1 MPDSTISS
9 APLATLAG
17 TEKIPLSQA
26 GAKGHTT
33 PEALKA
39 FVGSVELLTADR
51 NYYVRTDGNDS
62 NTGLVNTSGGAFLT
76 INRAIAATAAL
87 FQGAYTVTINIADGT
102 YPVIVGAASAPKYKI
117 VGNVVNPENVIL
129 PQINVE
135 RSTVEIAGVTLTAR
149 VDISTGAK
157 VYIHDCRTAYISTS
171 TNSVCFAQNIK
182 VLAGSDVFAS
192 AAAFSVLELYAVD
205 IPTSV
210 SFSGSFAAATA
221 GAWVVFDDQPT
232 GTATGKRY
240 EVTGNGFMETYGG
253 GASFLPGSV
262 AGTTATG
269 GQYV

>member
-76 INRAIAATAAL
+76 INRAIAATSAL
-87 FQGAYTVTINIADGT
+87 FQGAYSVTINIADGT
-102 YPVIVGAASAPKYKI
+102 YPVLVLATSAPKYKI

-129 PQINVE
+129 PRIWVD
-135 RSTVEIAGVTLTAR
+135 RSTVQIAGVTLTEG
-149 VDISTGAK
+149 VDMSTGAH
-157 VYIHDCRTAYISTS
+157 VYMHDCRTAYISTF
-171 TNSVCFAQNIK
+171 TNSICYAETIK
-182 VLAGSDVFAS
+182 VLAGSDVFAR
-192 AAAFSVLELYAVD
+192 AGYFSVLELYGVD

-221 GAWVVFDDQPT
+221 GGRVEFDDQPT

-240 EVTGNGFMETYGG
+240 EVTGNGFIETYGG

-269 GQYV
+269 GQYG

>member
-129 PQINVE
+129 PRINVE
-135 RSTVEIAGVTLTAR
+135 RADVEIAGVTLTVG

-157 VYIHDCRTAYISTS
+157 VYMHDCRTARIATFL
-171 TNSVCFAQNIK
+171 NAACFAQNIK
-182 VLAGSDVFAS
+182 VLAGSDVFAR
-192 AAAFSVLELYAVD
+192 ADYFSMLELYAVD

-221 GAWVVFDDQPT
+221 GARVEFDDQPT

-240 EVTGNGFMETYGG
+240 EVTGNGFIETYGG
-253 GASFLPGSV
+253 GANFLPGSV

>member
-1 MPDSTISS
+1 M
-9 APLATLAG
+9 LVR
-17 TEKIPLSQA
+17 
-26 GAKGHTT
+26 
-33 PEALKA
+33 KA

-102 YPVIVGAASAPKYKI
+102 YPVTVGAASAPTYKI

-129 PQINVE
+129 PRIDVE
-135 RSTVEIAGVTLTAR
+135 RSTVEIAGVTLTEGAS
-149 VDISTGAK
+149 ISTGAK
-157 VYIHDCRTAYISTS
+157 VFMHDCRTAYIGTYV
-171 TNSVCFAQNIK
+171 NAVCYAENIK
-182 VLAGSDVFAS
+182 VLAGSDVFANAS
-192 AAAFSVLELYAVD
+192 YFSVLELYAVD

-210 SFSGSFAAATA
+210 SFSGSFAAATS
-221 GAWVVFDDQPT
+221 GARVEFFGQPT